1 MLTAVA
7 SSDSVIEP
15 IAALPIAI
23 LESFTGGF
31 FTENRVLEIYGY
43 RFSG

>member
-7 SSDSVIEP
+7 SSDSVIDP

-23 LESFTGGF
+23 LDSFTGEVS
-31 FTENRVLEIYGY
+31 TENRVLEIYGY